1 MFSRW
6 VRPRTDF
13 EWEDALSGV
22 PLPSSNPTRVSLELS
37 VQVLL
42 QPANV
47 PEGPPLRIPVDP
59 YERSR
64 NRERSSRRSESWSAE
79 RAESEVCVV
88 VGFADWPAC
97 SMQACAGT
105 PSSAK
110 IGSHYGLASRDALM
124 TATVPSTFA
133 SMSTQDPCKACKSV
147 LRGMLR
153 VPDSRARVLFAT

>member
-1 MFSRW
+1 MG
-6 VRPRTDF
+6 RPRTDF
-13 EWEDALSGV
+13 EWGDAPSGV

-42 QPANV
+42 QPATC
-47 PEGPPLRIPVDP
+47 LRGTLCAS
-59 YERSR
+59 RSTR
-64 NRERSSRRSESWSAE
+64 MNARENRARSSRRSESWSAE

-88 VGFADWPAC
+88 VGFADWPVC
-97 SMQACAGT
+97 SMQASVGT

-110 IGSHYGLASRDALM
+110 IGSHYGLASRDALL

-133 SMSTQDPCKACKSV
+133 SMSTQEPCKACKSV

-153 VPDSRARVLFAT
+153 VPVSRTRVLIAT